1 MSSERVCV
9 EISREKYDMAEKI
22 AKDSGFSSVSEFIEF
37 LIESSAAA
45 SEVGG
50 LNPEDEERVAE
61 RLKKLGYY

>member
-1 MSSERVCV
+1 MSGERVCV
-9 EISREKYDMAEKI
+9 EISREKYELAEKI
-22 AKDSGFSSVSEFIEF
+22 ASEGGFSSVSEFVEF

-50 LNPEDEERVAE
+50 LSPEDEKRVAE